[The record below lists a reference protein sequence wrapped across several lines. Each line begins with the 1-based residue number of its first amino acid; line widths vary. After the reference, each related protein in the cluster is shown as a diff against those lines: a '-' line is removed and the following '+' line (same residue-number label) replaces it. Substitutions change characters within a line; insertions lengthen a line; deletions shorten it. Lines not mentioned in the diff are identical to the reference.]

1 MQDQKNRVAIVEL
14 CLFVFVKG
22 LKKYIILKE
31 GRADVTEERK
41 DDCANKKEADYKNN
55 TYKETAE
62 YLKKLNRNEK
72 RLIIEQMKHIIL
84 EK

>member
-1 MQDQKNRVAIVEL
+1 M
-14 CLFVFVKG
+14 
-22 LKKYIILKE
+22 
-31 GRADVTEERK
+31 TEERK

-62 YLKKLNRNEK
+62 DFNKLNCNEK
-72 RLIIEQMKHIIL
+72 RLIIEQMRKMIF